1 MSESKGLEEMYQFI
15 KKLCSISLIFML
27 CFCLSGCFDIFQY
40 ITRDNDGIDKITVRA
55 TVSKG
60 FFAMVYG
67 LSGSTDDIDYNEMF
81 DESDMYTFDTDNYI
95 QYGAVIE
102 RINDVSEFGL
112 QLRMNIDYRDQN
124 VMDEIN
130 RTSSSFIP
138 KYNEN
143 GMTIRIERIGNVASS
158 VEENVMTAVFLASGR
173 YRLMISKR
181 CIENINRAVIKT
193 IEDEAEISFIDLY
206 DKYLLEIPI
215 PLLIMDDIDLI
226 LYSF

>member
-1 MSESKGLEEMYQFI
+1 MYQFM
-15 KKLCSISLIFML
+15 KKLYSISLIFIL
-27 CFCLSGCFDIFQY
+27 CFTLSGCFDIFQY

-60 FFAMVYG
+60 FFAMIYG
-67 LSGSTDDIDYNEMF
+67 LSGSTDDIDYDELF
-81 DESDMYTFDTDNYI
+81 DESDMYTFDIDNYS
-95 QYGAVIE
+95 QYGAVME

-112 QLRMNIDYRDQN
+112 QLRMNINYRDQN
-124 VMDEIN
+124 TIDRIN
-130 RTSSSFIP
+130 STSQSFIP
-138 KYNEN
+138 RYNDN
-143 GMTIRIERIGNVASS
+143 GITIRIDRIGNVASS
-158 VEENVMTAVFLASGR
+158 SEENVMTAVFLASGR

-181 CIENINRAVIKT
+181 CIENIDRAVIKT
-193 IEDEAEISFIDLY
+193 IEDEAEINFIDLY